1 MLIHFNCTQYRLN
14 MTTGLFFRG
23 LEMSLA
29 LSSEDRT
36 APFSISM
43 IYLRMLLYVLS
54 MKLRVSVSQK
64 FFCSTAI
71 IVLLGVFVKEKQQ
84 TYQCAVVF
92 LFKGS
97 FISNK
102 MFIL

>member
-1 MLIHFNCTQYRLN
+1 
-14 MTTGLFFRG
+14 
-23 LEMSLA
+23 
-29 LSSEDRT
+29 
-36 APFSISM
+36 
-43 IYLRMLLYVLS
+43 

-84 TYQCAVVF
+84 AYQCAGVF

-97 FISNK
+97 FISKK
-102 MFIL
+102 MFILWIDLLALWNTVELLCHGAFWEISEDLAYCMWI

>member
-1 MLIHFNCTQYRLN
+1 

-29 LSSEDRT
+29 LSS

-84 TYQCAVVF
+84 AYQCAVVF

-97 FISNK
+97 FISKK